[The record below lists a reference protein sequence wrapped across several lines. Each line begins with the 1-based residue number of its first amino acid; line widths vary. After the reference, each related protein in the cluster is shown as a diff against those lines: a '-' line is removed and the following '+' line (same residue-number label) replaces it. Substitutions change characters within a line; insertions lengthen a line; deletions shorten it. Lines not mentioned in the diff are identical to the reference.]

1 VDSLRRW
8 RQPVAVVLLVASG
21 VRLLAGIV
29 AVPVLAAA
37 DAYGSVATAALFEGS
52 RAGDS
57 LLLLATAAAAAWC
70 LAAPPTSSGRV
81 IATLA
86 VVELVTTV
94 VVSLVFGLL
103 GLTADAVGRG
113 VLFVQFLAALVLPA
127 VAAVLLLALLRAAPA
142 TSVAAVP
149 PATSAESA
157 ALPPTVPPGTSLAP
171 PPPPDLPPSWT
182 VDQAAGVAWQTAGDA
197 AAGNPPTGW
206 SAPAETAGWQPIP
219 GPPAP
224 PGPERPA

>member
-1 VDSLRRW
+1 MESLRRW

-29 AVPVLAAA
+29 AVPVLASA

-52 RAGDS
+52 RAGDPV
-57 LLLLATAAAAAWC
+57 LLLATAAAAAWC
-70 LAAPPTSSGRV
+70 LAAPPAPGGRV

-94 VVSLVFGLL
+94 IVSLVFGLL

-127 VAAVLLLALLRAAPA
+127 AAAVLLLALLRAAPA
-142 TSVAAVP
+142 TSAAAVL
-149 PATSAESA
+149 PATSAESS
-157 ALPPTVPPGTSLAP
+157 ALPPATPPVPSLS
-171 PPPPDLPPSWT
+171 PPPDLPPSWA
-182 VDQAAGVAWQTAGDA
+182 VEQAAGVAWQTAGDA

-206 SAPAETAGWQPIP
+206 SGPAETAGWQPIP
-219 GPPAP
+219 GPP
-224 PGPERPA
+224 GPDRPA